1 MTHVEQEGNKNGRRR
16 MRMEGRRRKKEN
28 VKEKDPSTDS
38 KSLVE
43 LYIFIF
49 FGKKCSRLLFTE
61 KKILSCAWVP
71 LSLSEAYRFY
81 FSHLHLG
88 LVCYLSFVFLNI
100 GAIKEWIFVP
110 YHYWFVQNFGN
121 GTIQISNCPIPM
133 AYGMVP
139 VMIFITNYISYY
151 TEIIIYILFFLLAKY
166 QLPIY
171 TELYQTTKITIIN
184 TNYQCQP
191 HYQSNCIN

>member
-1 MTHVEQEGNKNGRRR
+1 MFFFYYKKIEINFGDSCRT
-16 MRMEGRRRKKEN
+16 RRKQKWKKKNENGGEKKKEG
-28 VKEKDPSTDS
+28 EREGEDPSTDS

-43 LYIFIF
+43 LFFFIF

-110 YHYWFVQNFGN
+110 YHY
-121 GTIQISNCPIPM
+121 
-133 AYGMVP
+133 
-139 VMIFITNYISYY
+139 
-151 TEIIIYILFFLLAKY
+151 
-166 QLPIY
+166 
-171 TELYQTTKITIIN
+171 
-184 TNYQCQP
+184 
-191 HYQSNCIN
+191 